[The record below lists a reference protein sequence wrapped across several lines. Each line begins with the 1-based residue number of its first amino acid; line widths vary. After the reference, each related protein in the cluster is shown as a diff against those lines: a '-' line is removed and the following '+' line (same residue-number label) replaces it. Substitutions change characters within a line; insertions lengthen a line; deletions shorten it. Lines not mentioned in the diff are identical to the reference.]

1 MKVIFLLGF
10 IMTILGIILH
20 VVAYIAN
27 KIYRNKTVLKSIEK
41 NEEE

>member
-20 VVAYIAN
+20 VGAYIAN

-41 NEEE
+41 KEEE

>member
-1 MKVIFLLGF
+1 MKIVFFLGI
-10 IMTILGIILH
+10 IMTIIGIVLH
-20 VVAYIAN
+20 IVAYVAN